1 MKRWLTAAVMALG
14 CGTASG
20 TGPISPG
27 DAGAPDA
34 TVDAGRSVGDWQS
47 YAIGQWA
54 TEAAAQ
60 VTEMQGV
67 IDHGSP
73 SDFSPDGVEMFRAA
87 VQAYRASRPA
97 IDPDAGLAERRAM
110 GVRYFVEVTAPAY
123 CSVAAAFRVA
133 ALGHMLTSPEPLV
146 RCSELPVSEASRWWE
161 RWP

>member
-1 MKRWLTAAVMALG
+1 MAVG

-27 DAGAPDA
+27 DAGALDA
-34 TVDAGRSVGDWQS
+34 AADAGRSVGDWQS

-54 TEAAAQ
+54 TEAGAQ

-67 IDHGSP
+67 IDRGSP
-73 SDFSPDGVEMFRAA
+73 SDFDATGLEMFRAA
-87 VQAYRASRPA
+87 AQAYRAARPM
-97 IDPDAGLAERRAM
+97 IDADAGLAERRAM
-110 GVRYFVEVTAPAY
+110 GVRYFLEATAPAY
-123 CSVAAAFRVA
+123 CRAADAFRLA
-133 ALGHMLTSPEPLV
+133 ALGHMLTSPEPRV